1 MTSATPLAIGLN
13 EDPYAYRPMQVPRHR
28 ETLQLVPVYGVIAKK
43 HRKPTI
49 TSEEQQTEVTNLMNA
64 FSEWHDWLIT
74 VWSASVLEKLQKGTW
89 LPAVLKELESIDDEI
104 KEDGLPQVSGAAR
117 GEARR
122 ILNDLRNHY
131 IAPTIYPTRDGE
143 IAIHFKSPVAP
154 EAVLIELNNDGQGAC
169 FSHTNGKSRRARYDD
184 SSELPDQ
191 FVRAQLEALK
201 SALSQENAT

>member
-1 MTSATPLAIGLN
+1 
-13 EDPYAYRPMQVPRHR
+13 
-28 ETLQLVPVYGVIAKK
+28 
-43 HRKPTI
+43 
-49 TSEEQQTEVTNLMNA
+49 MNA
-64 FSEWHDWLIT
+64 FSEWHDRLIT
-74 VWSASVLEKLQKGTW
+74 VWFASVLEKLQKGTW
-89 LPAVLKELESIDDEI
+89 LPAVLKELESIDGEI

-191 FVRAQLEALK
+191 FVKAQLEALK
-201 SALSQENAT
+201 SALSQENATYAT